1 MIRAAL
7 FAVVLGLAAAV
18 TGCASTETVKSAR
31 GEGLKRTYRF
41 GYDAVY
47 DAALAAVRGRKL
59 VVSGASRESGE
70 ILASSNA
77 SFGTL
82 GEHVAVFVSRQGAQ
96 VTLVEVVSK
105 PVMRGTF
112 PPDWQY
118 LLQSDIEAALGP
130 RPPVR

>member
-1 MIRAAL
+1 LIRAAL
-7 FAVVLGLAAAV
+7 VAVALGLAAVAA
-18 TGCASTETVKSAR
+18 GCASADTVKAAR

-47 DAALAAVRGRKL
+47 DAALAAVQGRRL
-59 VVSGASRESGE
+59 AVSAASRETGE
-70 ILASSNA
+70 IVAASNA
-77 SFGTL
+77 AFGTL

-130 RPPVR
+130 RPVR